1 MFLEKGTKAWVSS
14 SYIKDGCSVKIF
26 VQRISRSKNSS
37 KRFLRQDRHKTL
49 HPSSI
54 PRNPLCLS
62 GLQRVKDTF
71 LPFITLH
78 PPFIPFFPVCYAHNF
93 PNFPICK
100 STIMNLF
107 CQLRINL
114 CSKLSNISS
123 KLQDTSS
130 KLSNISS
137 KLSNIDF
144 VGLKKHLYSI
154 RKIFRTVRLKFLNTP
169 S

>member
-1 MFLEKGTKAWVSS
+1 M
-14 SYIKDGCSVKIF
+14 
-26 VQRISRSKNSS
+26 R
-37 KRFLRQDRHKTL
+37 
-49 HPSSI
+49 
-54 PRNPLCLS
+54 
-62 GLQRVKDTF
+62 
-71 LPFITLH
+71 LP
-78 PPFIPFFPVCYAHNF
+78 
-93 PNFPICK
+93 
-100 STIMNLF
+100 

-114 CSKLSNISS
+114 C
-123 KLQDTSS
+123 S